1 MAPLQ
6 PEIKGD
12 KAILRGEIYRK
23 DVSRFSIAENNSF
36 ELFFF
41 FEQSNS
47 FEL

>member
-23 DVSRFSIAENNSF
+23 DVSRFSIAE
-36 ELFFF
+36 
-41 FEQSNS
+41 SNS